1 MTDAET
7 QTDDIL
13 INGLPLSE
21 FIKNNTS
28 QNDSNDSSI
37 WDFME
42 NEVEDDDNDDNDD
55 NDLDDLDDLDD
66 ESKNIAIGSSSADL
80 LSEKDKRQLRESIMY
95 CIDENVTNNP
105 LSFSDPNYHQKLEDS
120 LYDIMDCMFLDA
132 SFINRDIFK
141 ITEEMEEQLEEIISD
156 CLIEYF
162 HTVVPPR
169 SYPNTYII
177 QAPNIA
183 ETLKK
188 IEYLKSIPQDEQRTA
203 GWYIFRNKLI
213 TASAAWKVF
222 KSESCVNQL
231 IYEKCKPLG
240 INISYN
246 PDDIDDN
253 EKEKEQIIL
262 EKTFVNTNSPLHW
275 GQKYE
280 KLSVMIYEARNKT
293 KVGEFGCIKHPKY
306 DFLGASPDGINI
318 DTSSPLYGRMLEI
331 KNIVNREITGIPIE
345 EYWIQTQLQMQV
357 CDCDECDFLET
368 CFKEYEDEELFL
380 HDSSSDISAEFYLTS
395 AKTLKGVIAYFMKD
409 GKPFYEYAP
418 LYLTREE
425 YDKWCEEIIDK
436 HAGITWLKNIYWY
449 LSHYSCVLIRKNDIW
464 FESAIKK
471 IENVWNTIIAERETG
486 YEHRAPKK
494 RTPKKKN
501 NLSSEESTTESV
513 CLIAI
518 SDLELNI

>member
-1 MTDAET
+1 MTHAET

-13 INGLPLSE
+13 INGVSLSE
-21 FIKNNTS
+21 FIKNCINE
-28 QNDSNDSSI
+28 NDSSV

-42 NEVEDDDNDDNDD
+42 NEVDDVDDDDDDDDDEHNDEG
-55 NDLDDLDDLDD
+55 
-66 ESKNIAIGSSSADL
+66 ESKNTDKGSSSAGL
-80 LSEKDKRQLRESIMY
+80 LSEKDIQEMRESILY
-95 CIDENVTNNP
+95 CIDENVINNP
-105 LSFSDPNYHQKLEDS
+105 LLFSDPDYHVKLEDS
-120 LYDIMDCMFLDA
+120 IYDIVHYTFSDT
-132 SFINRDIFK
+132 SFIGTDIFK
-141 ITEEMEEQLEEIISD
+141 FTEEMEEQLEAIISD
-156 CLIEYF
+156 CLSEYF
-162 HTVVPPR
+162 QTIVPPR
-169 SYPNTYII
+169 SYPDTYII

-203 GWYIFRNKLI
+203 AWYIFRNKLI

-231 IYEKCKPLG
+231 IYEKCKPLAV
-240 INISYN
+240 NISCN
-246 PDDIDDN
+246 PDDVDDV
-253 EKEKEQIIL
+253 EKEKEPQTII

-331 KNIVNREITGIPIE
+331 KNIVNREITGTPIE

-368 CFKEYEDEELFL
+368 RFKEYEDEEQFL

-395 AKTLKGVIAYFMKD
+395 AKTIKGVIAYFMRD

-418 LYLTREE
+418 LYLTRDE
-425 YDKWCEEIIDK
+425 YDRWCEEIIDK
-436 HAGITWLKNIYWY
+436 NAGITWLKNIYWY
-449 LSHYSCVLIRKNDIW
+449 LSQYSCVLIRKNDIW

-471 IENVWNTIIAERETG
+471 IESVWNTIIAERETG

-494 RTPKKKN
+494 RNPKKKN
-501 NLSSEESTTESV
+501 NLFGEENTTESV